1 MTTAH
6 PIIRRQF
13 LERSLLTLTGVGVG
27 SAIAPQWLRGASCND
42 SDSAQ
47 RILVVIQLSGGN
59 DGLNTVIPIR
69 DDEYRKRRPKLAISK
84 ESAISLP
91 QDLAFHPALKGLSG
105 LLEQGH
111 FSIVQG
117 VGYPTP
123 NRSHFESMDIWH
135 TCSTKEQRGRTGW
148 LGRCLDYRATSSTNP
163 SQPTGNQ
170 SPTNDS
176 LALHLGAEVQPLAL
190 ASLKNHVPS
199 LSSIEQFRF
208 QATGAMAS
216 DIPKA
221 SPANKQDND
230 LLDFVS
236 GTTVSALTASRRIE
250 EALAKDKSKNDF
262 PDSGL
267 GNKLEVVGRLIKAGF
282 ETSIYY
288 VTLDGFDTHA
298 QQPNAHSAL
307 LTQWSEALTAF
318 VNYLSASG
326 DLARTLVMTFSE
338 FGRRVA
344 ENASEG
350 TDHGAA
356 APIFFAGDK
365 LQSPIIGQHPSL
377 TDLDDGDL
385 KFQTD
390 FRSVYATVLEDWL
403 GCPAEIGIGKDYEK
417 ISLF

>member
-1 MTTAH
+1 MTNKH

-13 LERSLLTLTGVGVG
+13 MERSLLTMAGVGVG
-27 SAIAPQWLRGASCND
+27 SAIAPRWLRGASRTDRD
-42 SDSAQ
+42 SSQ

-69 DDEYRKRRPKLAISK
+69 DEEYRKRRPKLAISR

-91 QDLAFHPALKGLSG
+91 QDLAFHPALKGLAG

-111 FSIVQG
+111 FSVVQG
-117 VGYPTP
+117 VGYQTP

-148 LGRCLDYRATSSTNP
+148 LGRCLDHQSASLANRSQSSTNE
-163 SQPTGNQ
+163 SLA
-170 SPTNDS
+170 NDS
-176 LALHLGAEVQPLAL
+176 LALHLGAEAQPLAL
-190 ASLKNHVPS
+190 ASLTCHVPS

-208 QATGAMAS
+208 QAAGEMAS
-216 DIPKA
+216 NMTKLTP
-221 SPANKQDND
+221 STKQDNE

-236 GTTVSALTASRRIE
+236 GTTASALTASRRIE
-250 EALAKDKSKNDF
+250 EALAKDKSNNAF

-307 LTQWSEALTAF
+307 LMQWSEALTSL

-326 DLARTLVMTFSE
+326 DLERTLVMTFSE

-356 APIFFAGDK
+356 APVFFAGSK
-365 LQSPIIGQHPSL
+365 LQSQIIGQHPSL

-385 KFQTD
+385 KFHTD

-403 GCPAEIGIGKDYEK
+403 GCPAEIGVGKAYAK
-417 ISLF
+417 INLM